1 MNKKIKTEA
10 VDHLF
15 EAILTLR
22 TPEECYIFF
31 EDVCTVNE
39 LLSLSQRYEV
49 AKMLREKRTY
59 LEIADKT
66 GASTATISRVNR
78 SLNYGNDGYDMVFAR
93 IVLASL
99 FCFSGFRVRRVFLP
113 EFINEHLDHVLF

>member
-1 MNKKIKTEA
+1 MNKKLHTDA

-15 EAILTLR
+15 EAILCLENK
-22 TPEECYIFF
+22 EECYAFF

-39 LLSLSQRYEV
+39 LMSLSQRFEV
-49 AKMLREKRTY
+49 AKMLREQNTY
-59 LEIADKT
+59 LDIAEET

-93 IVLASL
+93 MGVDI
-99 FCFSGFRVRRVFLP
+99 P
-113 EFINEHLDHVLF
+113 KKD

>member
-1 MNKKIKTEA
+1 MEKTIRTQFVKEFLEA
-10 VDHLF
+10 V
-15 EAILTLR
+15 LTL
-22 TPEECYIFF
+22 ESVDECMDFF

-59 LEIADKT
+59 LDIAEST

-78 SLNYGNDGYDMVFAR
+78 SLNYGNASYDKVFAR
-93 IVLASL
+93 LEEKNKA
-99 FCFSGFRVRRVFLP
+99 
-113 EFINEHLDHVLF
+113 